1 MLKPLSFAE
10 KRLLLASGTEWFPN
24 GFCRGDLFF
33 YNRMK
38 KKNWNRESFRS
49 RPLERIPMTKEGYQ
63 TLKKELEYLKSVEHP
78 QVIRAIEEAR
88 SHGDLSENAEYDA
101 AKERQAFIEGR
112 LSELGY
118 KLGNAE
124 VIEVNNLPKDR
135 AVFACTVVLENIDTG
150 EDVEYQLVG
159 PEESDIQQGRI
170 SVTSPLGKA
179 IIGKKAGEEIVLNA
193 PGGKR
198 VYELV
203 EIL

>member
-1 MLKPLSFAE
+1 M
-10 KRLLLASGTEWFPN
+10 
-24 GFCRGDLFF
+24 
-33 YNRMK
+33 
-38 KKNWNRESFRS
+38 
-49 RPLERIPMTKEGYQ
+49 ERIPMTRQGYQ
-63 TLKKELEYLKSVEHP
+63 TLKKELEHLKAVERP

-112 LSELGY
+112 VSELGY

-124 VIEVNNLPKDR
+124 IIDVNDLPKDR

-150 EDVEYQLVG
+150 DDVEYQLVG
-159 PEESDIQQGRI
+159 PEESNIEEGRI

-179 IIGKKAGEEIVLNA
+179 ILGKKPGEEIVLNA
-193 PGGKR
+193 PAGKR

>member
-1 MLKPLSFAE
+1 M
-10 KRLLLASGTEWFPN
+10 
-24 GFCRGDLFF
+24 
-33 YNRMK
+33 
-38 KKNWNRESFRS
+38 
-49 RPLERIPMTKEGYQ
+49 ERIPMTREGYQ
-63 TLKKELEYLKSVEHP
+63 TLKKELEYLKSIERP
-78 QVIRAIEEAR
+78 RVIRAIEEAR

-112 LSELGY
+112 VSELGY

-124 VIEVNNLPKDR
+124 IIDVDNRPKDR
-135 AVFACTVVLENIDTG
+135 AVFACTVVLENVDTG

-159 PEESDIQQGRI
+159 PEESDIEKGRI

-179 IIGKKAGEEIVLNA
+179 IIGKKPGEEIVLNA

-203 EIL
+203 DIL

>member
-1 MLKPLSFAE
+1 MTRE
-10 KRLLLASGTEWFPN
+10 
-24 GFCRGDLFF
+24 GF
-33 YNRMK
+33 
-38 KKNWNRESFRS
+38 
-49 RPLERIPMTKEGYQ
+49 Q
-63 TLKKELEYLKSVEHP
+63 TLKKELEHLKSVERP
-78 QVIRAIEEAR
+78 NVIRAIEEAR
-88 SHGDLSENAEYDA
+88 SHGDLSENAEYEA

-112 LSELGY
+112 VSELGY

-124 VIEVNNLPKDR
+124 IIDVDNQPKDR
-135 AVFACTVVLENIDTG
+135 AVFACTVVLENVDTG

-159 PEESDIQQGRI
+159 PEESDIEKGRI

-179 IIGKKAGEEIVLNA
+179 IIGKRPGEEIILNA